1 MPFYRMSLL
10 ALPLMLSG
18 CATIVEGS
26 DQTVSIITYPPE
38 ASCKLLRGGEVLAFV
53 NTNPG
58 HDFLGEERRR
68 HHRTLCERGSFR

>member
-26 DQTVSIITYPPE
+26 DQAVSIITYPPE
-38 ASCKLLRGGEVLAFV
+38 SELQAAS
-53 NTNPG
+53 
-58 HDFLGEERRR
+58 RR
-68 HHRTLCERGSFR
+68 